1 MKNLAMAG
9 GLFFLM
15 LHGAG
20 CISLDHAIEN
30 NI

>member
-1 MKNLAMAG
+1 MKNLAMGG

-20 CISLDHAIEN
+20 RFSIDHAIEK
-30 NI
+30 

>member
-1 MKNLAMAG
+1 MAG

-20 CISLDHAIEN
+20 RISLDHAIEK
-30 NI
+30 

>member
-20 CISLDHAIEN
+20 RISLDHAIEK
-30 NI
+30 

>member
-1 MKNLAMAG
+1 

-20 CISLDHAIEN
+20 RISLDHAIEK
-30 NI
+30 

>member
-1 MKNLAMAG
+1 AG

-20 CISLDHAIEN
+20 RISLDHAIEK
-30 NI
+30 

>member
-1 MKNLAMAG
+1 KNLAMAG

-20 CISLDHAIEN
+20 RISLDHAIEK
-30 NI
+30 